1 MSGGRRRPGE
11 GEGERRG
18 HERSDAR
25 PRVPRIGAARVRA
38 YAGNAM
44 TYLDHAATTPVLPE
58 VLAAMTEQLGR
69 VGNASSLHASGR
81 AARRAAEQSRERL
94 AEALGARPSEVLFT
108 GGGTESDNLAVKG
121 LFWARRQ
128 ADSRRRRI
136 VVSPAEHHAVLD
148 SVEWLAKHDGADV
161 TWLHVEPTG
170 RVTPAALADAL
181 GDGSDVAVASV
192 MWANNEIG
200 TVSDIAALAAVA
212 HEVGVPLH
220 TDAVQAVGQVVVD
233 FAASGADALTMTGH
247 KLGGP
252 MGAGALLLRRDAD
265 CTPLLHGGGQE
276 RDVRSGT
283 LDVAAIVGLAVAT
296 VAAVGAQEERAARL
310 ADLRGRL
317 VAGVVEQVPDVQ
329 LNGAPLDDRIASG
342 AGRLPGNAHLSF
354 PGAEGDALLMLL
366 DARGI
371 ECSTGSACSAGVARP
386 SHVLLA
392 TGADTERARS
402 SLRFTLGH
410 TSTDADVDAV
420 LDVIGP
426 VVERARRA
434 GLGSR

>member
-1 MSGGRRRPGE
+1 
-11 GEGERRG
+11 
-18 HERSDAR
+18 
-25 PRVPRIGAARVRA
+25 
-38 YAGNAM
+38 M
-44 TYLDHAATTPVLPE
+44 TAPEPVYLDHAATTPMLPD

-81 AARRAAEQSRERL
+81 AARRVAEQARERL

-121 LFWARRQ
+121 LFWARRA
-128 ADSRRRRI
+128 ADSRRRRV

-148 SVEWLAKHDGADV
+148 SVEWLAKHDGAEI
-161 TWLHVEPTG
+161 TWLPVEPSG
-170 RVTPAALADAL
+170 RITPEALAEAL
-181 GDGSDVAVASV
+181 GDGTDVAVASV

-200 TVSDIAALAAVA
+200 AVSDVAALAAVA
-212 HEVGVPLH
+212 HAVGVPLH
-220 TDAVQAVGQVVVD
+220 TDAVQAVGQVPVD
-233 FAASGADALTMTGH
+233 FTASGVDALTMTGH

-252 MGAGALLLRRDAD
+252 MGVGILLLRREAE

-283 LDVAAIVGLAVAT
+283 LDVAAIVGLSVAGT
-296 VAAVGAQEERAARL
+296 TAVGSRQSRAATL
-310 ADLRGRL
+310 AALRDRL
-317 VAGVVEQVPDVQ
+317 VAGVVEQVPDAQ
-329 LNGAPLDDRIASG
+329 LNGPPLDDVVAG
-342 AGRLPGNAHLSF
+342 GPGRLPGNAHLSF

-366 DARGI
+366 DARGV

-392 TGADTERARS
+392 VGADADRARS

-410 TSTDADVDAV
+410 TSTDADVDA
-420 LDVIGP
+420 LLAVIGP

-434 GLGSR
+434 GMGRR